1 MPLEQKKTFVEPILH
16 EEASLADATLVSGGS
31 EGSYGGSG
39 GGRGRRRGRGRGSR
53 SISSISS
60 ISRD

>member
-1 MPLEQKKTFVEPILH
+1 MSTGKKTFIEPVLH
-16 EEASLADATLVSGGS
+16 EEASLADATLVSGGT
-31 EGSYGGSG
+31 EANYGSSV
-39 GGRGRRRGRGRGSR
+39 GGRGRGRGRGRGSR